1 MIAGNDKM
9 LTLTQLRSLNH
20 KTHHRAITG
29 MRRHLQM
36 SMVHTKRQSRRVEP
50 RGSRH
55 VHPHVVDLVRRCFQH
70 RELEPVRIQQPLAP
84 GHMSP
89 TAHTIIIIYHGMTF
103 RMKVLESAAPMTV
116 VGSRH
121 AIDTRLMISAF
132 ALDEDVEHEFLSRDR
147 VVFDIEFQFHM
158 VFDWLIC
165 ATYFANIPAVK
176 GCRPSGEPALIV

>member
-1 MIAGNDKM
+1 
-9 LTLTQLRSLNH
+9 
-20 KTHHRAITG
+20 
-29 MRRHLQM
+29 
-36 SMVHTKRQSRRVEP
+36 
-50 RGSRH
+50 
-55 VHPHVVDLVRRCFQH
+55 
-70 RELEPVRIQQPLAP
+70 
-84 GHMSP
+84 
-89 TAHTIIIIYHGMTF
+89 
-103 RMKVLESAAPMTV
+103 MKVLESAAPMTV

-165 ATYFANIPAVK
+165 TTYFANIPAVK